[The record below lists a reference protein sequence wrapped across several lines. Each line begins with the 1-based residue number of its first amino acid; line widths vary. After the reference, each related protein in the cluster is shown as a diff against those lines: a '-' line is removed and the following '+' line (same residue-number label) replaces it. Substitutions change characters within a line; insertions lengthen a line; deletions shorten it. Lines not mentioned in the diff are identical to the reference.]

1 MRPDELD
8 SALSALAAE
17 HRLRRRATLQSPQG
31 PRVSIDGRDYL
42 AFASNDYLG
51 LANHPAIR
59 EAMQQA
65 IEQWG
70 VGGGSSALVA
80 GHFEIQ
86 QQAEAALAAFVG
98 CEAALLF
105 GSGYAANLGVIT
117 SLVGRGDAVFAD
129 RLNHASL
136 NDGCLLSRA
145 AFKRFRHNDLAQLEQ
160 LLRDTPAKTRLIAV
174 DAVYSMDG
182 DEAPLRELLQLAE
195 RYDAWLYLDDAHG
208 FGLLGDGHGALL
220 EYALHHPRVVYMAT
234 LGKAAGVAGAFVAG
248 SRQLIDWLVNS
259 ARTYI
264 FTTAHPPAQ
273 AAAILRS
280 LQLIADDKW
289 RRHLI
294 EEHISTLRAG
304 LRATSLSLCSSRSP
318 IQPIIIGSNKEVL
331 KLAEQLR
338 ARGIWVPAIRPPTVP
353 AGSARLRVS
362 LSAGHTRDDVAEL
375 LAALLSVIS

>member
-8 SALSALAAE
+8 SALGALADE
-17 HRLRRRATLQSPQG
+17 HRLRRRPLLAGPQG
-31 PRVSIDGRDYL
+31 PRVNIDGRDYL

-59 EAMQQA
+59 QAMQQA
-65 IEQWG
+65 IDDWG
-70 VGGGSSALVA
+70 VGGGASALVA
-80 GHFEIQ
+80 GHFGIQ
-86 QQAEAALAAFVG
+86 QQAEAALAEFVG

-105 GSGYAANLGVIT
+105 GAGYAANLGVIT

-145 AFKRFRHNDLAQLEQ
+145 QFKRFRHNDMAHLEQ
-160 LLRDTPAKTRLIAV
+160 LLRDTPARTRLIAV

-208 FGLLGDGHGALL
+208 FGLLGEGHGALL
-220 EYALHHPRVVYMAT
+220 EYALHSPRVVYMAT

-248 SRQLIDWLVNS
+248 SRQLVDWLVNT

-273 AAAILRS
+273 AAAILQALR
-280 LQLIADDKW
+280 LIDEEKW
-289 RRHLI
+289 RRHLV
-294 EEHISTLRAG
+294 ERHISLLREG
-304 LRATSLSLCSSRSP
+304 LRATSLTLCSSRSP

-331 KLAEQLR
+331 KLAAELR

-353 AGSARLRVS
+353 QGSARLRVS
-362 LSAGHTRDDVAEL
+362 LSAAHTQDDVAEL
-375 LAALLSVIS
+375 LAALLS